1 MRKTERTSGEGGPRG
16 RGRGGRRAAAGR
28 PAETAVAGQGM
39 ARRGKAGR
47 VAAGRPAETAVAGQG
62 MAHRGKAGRPG
73 AGRPGAGRRAFPWV
87 AALAALAVGM
97 ALLAPAPAQAIVPV
111 TDAAH
116 IAVNQYWH
124 YVHYVQ
130 FGLQIVHQVEALA
143 NQARQ
148 IANQLAALRKLDH
161 PNWREV
167 YDLLANLDWIMR
179 QGQALAYSY
188 KNIDAQFQQVFPGFA
203 EVQGW
208 PAQRQVQAVRTLD
221 TMRTALDTVS
231 EQFRHDIADQLLL
244 ERIKGDLAGIHGH
257 QEALELQATILMYTA
272 QELGVVKQ
280 SLAAA
285 NNMQA
290 VYFGH
295 QVNREAQA
303 EATLAAGLTR
313 TLDANRREASPGYGA
328 LPGWWPGP

>member
-1 MRKTERTSGEGGPRG
+1 MRKGKTGRASGGRGSSARCRRAGRDGSIEGGTQGFLRRRRPIG
-16 RGRGGRRAAAGR
+16 AIGGLA
-28 PAETAVAGQGM
+28 M
-39 ARRGKAGR
+39 
-47 VAAGRPAETAVAGQG
+47 
-62 MAHRGKAGRPG
+62 
-73 AGRPGAGRRAFPWV
+73 
-87 AALAALAVGM
+87 AALLALTAGL
-97 ALLAPAPAQAIVPV
+97 ALLAPAPAQAIIPV
-111 TDAAH
+111 TDYAH

-130 FGLQIVHQVEALA
+130 FALRIYQEYQALTNQYRQIVNQLLALKKLA
-143 NQARQ
+143 N
-148 IANQLAALRKLDH
+148 

-188 KNIDAQFQQVFPGFA
+188 KNIDAQFQQAFPGFA
-203 EVQGW
+203 EIQNW
-208 PAQRQVQAVRTLD
+208 PVQRQVQAVRTLD

-244 ERIKGDLAGIHGH
+244 ERIKGNMDGIHGH
-257 QEALELQATILMYTA
+257 QEALELQSTILMYTA

-280 SLAAA
+280 SLATA

-290 VYFGH
+290 VYYGH
-295 QVNREAQA
+295 QINREAQA

-313 TLDANRREASPGYGA
+313 TLATNSREPAPGYGA
-328 LPGWWPGP
+328 LPSWWPGY

>member
-1 MRKTERTSGEGGPRG
+1 MRRDRTKPVRSEGEGASPAPPAP
-16 RGRGGRRAAAGR
+16 RRA
-28 PAETAVAGQGM
+28 
-39 ARRGKAGR
+39 RGALL
-47 VAAGRPAETAVAGQG
+47 
-62 MAHRGKAGRPG
+62 
-73 AGRPGAGRRAFPWV
+73 
-87 AALAALAVGM
+87 LAALLALTAGM
-97 ALLAPAPAQAIVPV
+97 ALLAPAPAQAIIPV
-111 TDAAH
+111 TDYAH

-130 FGLQIVHQVEALA
+130 FALRIYQEYQALTNQYRQIVNQLLALKKLA
-143 NQARQ
+143 N
-148 IANQLAALRKLDH
+148 

-203 EVQGW
+203 EIQNW
-208 PAQRQVQAVRTLD
+208 PVQRQVQAVRTLD

-244 ERIKGDLAGIHGH
+244 ERIKSDMDGIHGH
-257 QEALELQATILMYTA
+257 QEALELQSTILMYTA

-280 SLAAA
+280 SLATA

-290 VYFGH
+290 VYYGH
-295 QVNREAQA
+295 EINREAQG
-303 EATLAAGLTR
+303 EATFAAGLTR
-313 TLDANRREASPGYGA
+313 TLAANGREPAPGYGA
-328 LPGWWPGP
+328 LPSWWPAF